1 MGGAA
6 AGAPRVDD
14 GVTTSETRLSQG
26 SAVTRQS
33 LVGKI
38 GTVIHP
44 VRGGTRPGEV
54 RVVVQGMPHYY
65 IAYSA
70 VELPTGADVI
80 IINSRGARQ
89 VDVEPWPKMP
99 AVGNATGD
107 AEGSP

>member
-1 MGGAA
+1 
-6 AGAPRVDD
+6 
-14 GVTTSETRLSQG
+14 
-26 SAVTRQS
+26 VTRQS

-38 GTVIHP
+38 GTVINP

-70 VELPTGADVI
+70 VEVPAGAEVI

-89 VDVEPWPKMP
+89 VDVEPWPKLP
-99 AVGNATGD
+99 TGGYATGD
-107 AEGSP
+107 EEGSP